1 LLKQHRFLALFVTA
15 GHPTP
20 ALSERELEAAMLGAM
35 GDASKMLSA
44 PSASGAAWPPS

>member
-1 LLKQHRFLALFVTA
+1 MLKQHRFFALIVTA

-20 ALSERELEAAMLGAM
+20 AQSERELEAGMLGAM

-44 PSASGAAWPPS
+44 PSASCAAWPPS